1 VRLRNATDRL
11 TVVVGVDAV
20 HVPDNLGLR
29 LAVTTPMRRRPRYAG
44 AAIVGNLSAGL
55 SECESQ
61 QARAQHHKAGCGQR
75 EKSVGNKVVITH
87 DTPATLDARPN

>member
-44 AAIVGNLSAGL
+44 AAIVGNLSLAYPNAKASKL
-55 SECESQ
+55 EHSTTRPAAVSARNPSETRS
-61 QARAQHHKAGCGQR
+61 
-75 EKSVGNKVVITH
+75 
-87 DTPATLDARPN
+87 